1 MPVNKNELI
10 QQVLANVDQGYQT
23 TTTQHE
29 EELNHFSAEA
39 QQEQEIMNSL
49 LEDVNN
55 LDEMLE
61 ELEEMIDLVDEST
74 AEESQLKINMIKL
87 IQVLGNTI
95 DRFTVAFT
103 IIAEQSENQDKYLGV
118 YQKALLL
125 LTDQFDLP
133 EDPNIAKA
141 IIERVLAGEDLQTV
155 VSELTKTAIAEE
167 LTPPDELPK
176 EETATPMNSTL
187 TAQDQARQL
196 LLDEELNQK

>member
-176 EETATPMNSTL
+176 EETTTPMNSTL

-196 LLDEELNQK
+196 LDEELNQK

>member
-196 LLDEELNQK
+196 LDEGLNQK

>member
-196 LLDEELNQK
+196 LDEELNQK